1 MDDGESDEGETTTVL
16 PLLLVA
22 AAPGKDI
29 ACSASSSSGLFEF
42 ILFILELMCRCHF
55 VISFLIAAIDVDI
68 GHRKSRQA
76 ARDDD
81 ARLDADELLL
91 EEEEEDASASS

>member
-1 MDDGESDEGETTTVL
+1 
-16 PLLLVA
+16 
-22 AAPGKDI
+22 
-29 ACSASSSSGLFEF
+29 
-42 ILFILELMCRCHF
+42 MCRCHF